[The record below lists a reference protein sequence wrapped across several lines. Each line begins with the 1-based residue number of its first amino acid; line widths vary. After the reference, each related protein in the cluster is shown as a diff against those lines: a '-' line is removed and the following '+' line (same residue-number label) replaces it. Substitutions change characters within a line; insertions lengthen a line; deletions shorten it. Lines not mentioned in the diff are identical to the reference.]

1 MARALQRITYVEDEP
16 DIRAI
21 ANLLLTQVGGFETDM
36 CASGQEALDRTGDF
50 NPDLIL
56 LDVMM
61 PGLDGPQTLAGL
73 RKDARLARTPVIFVT
88 AKVQGREVS
97 RYISM
102 GAVDVIPKPFD
113 PLTLPDKLRA
123 IWDRT
128 CAAPPAGE
136 DAAERVLALV
146 EQHCRS
152 LIRQSEHLRD
162 LLDRGVLGPAADATT
177 DEGGAAAATN
187 EGGAAAAGT
196 ESGALAGDVA
206 SIAHTLTG
214 SAGAF
219 GFSEISEAARALETE
234 AERLGALALD
244 PSSVGGAAEAA
255 ALAAMRGAFEHL
267 AKLIATVTPSHSR
280 LYRARLSRSEREA
293 DDAD

>member
-1 MARALQRITYVEDEP
+1 MEDEP
-16 DIRAI
+16 DLRAI
-21 ANLLLTQVGGFETDM
+21 AHVLLTTVGGFETDM

-113 PLTLPDKLRA
+113 PLTLPERLRG
-123 IWDRT
+123 IWDRA
-128 CAAPPAGE
+128 CADPGGGG
-136 DAAERVLALV
+136 AAAADRVLALV

-152 LIRQSEHLRD
+152 LALQSERLRD
-162 LLDRGVLGPAADATT
+162 LLDGAAPPQGADAAPAP
-177 DEGGAAAATN
+177 DPEPDPVRQVAA
-187 EGGAAAAGT
+187 
-196 ESGALAGDVA
+196 
-206 SIAHTLTG
+206 IAHTLTG

-219 GFSEISEAARALETE
+219 GFSGISEAARALETE
-234 AERLGALALD
+234 AERL
-244 PSSVGGAAEAA
+244 AA
-255 ALAAMRGAFEHL
+255 ADPPQPLDALRAPFERLAA
-267 AKLIATVTPSHSR
+267 LIASVTPAQSR
-280 LYRARLSRSEREA
+280 LYRARLSRGETEVSGSA
-293 DDAD
+293 

>member
-152 LIRQSEHLRD
+152 LVRQSEHLRD
-162 LLDRGVLGPAADATT
+162 LLDRGLLGPGADAAT
-177 DEGGAAAATN
+177 DEGGAAAL
-187 EGGAAAAGT
+187 GT

-255 ALAAMRGAFEHL
+255 ALAAMRGAYEHL

>member
-1 MARALQRITYVEDEP
+1 MTRALQRITYVEDEP
-16 DIRAI
+16 DLRAI
-21 ANLLLTQVGGFETDM
+21 ADVLLTTVGGFETDM

-113 PLTLPDKLRA
+113 PLTLPDRLRV
-123 IWDRT
+123 IWDRA
-128 CAAPPAGE
+128 CADPEGGGGA
-136 DAAERVLALV
+136 AAERVLALV

-152 LIRQSEHLRD
+152 LALQSELLRD
-162 LLDRGVLGPAADATT
+162 ILD
-177 DEGGAAAATN
+177 AAAA
-187 EGGAAAAGT
+187 AAAAAPPGT
-196 ESGALAGDVA
+196 DAAAAPDPDPARQVA
-206 SIAHTLTG
+206 AIAHTLTG

-219 GFSEISEAARALETE
+219 GFSGISEAARALETE
-234 AERLGALALD
+234 AERL
-244 PSSVGGAAEAA
+244 AA
-255 ALAAMRGAFEHL
+255 ADPPEPLDALRAPFERLAA
-267 AKLIATVTPSHSR
+267 LIASVTPAQSR
-280 LYRARLSRSEREA
+280 LYRARLSRGETGGGGAS
-293 DDAD
+293 